1 MIQTTT
7 ARLIRDPK
15 IPTPGTRQPVTIPLF
30 VIVKVLILHQH
41 FKTPATGGA
50 IRSYY
55 LAKALVDRGIET
67 VVITAHNDA
76 GHKTV
81 TVDGIRVEYAPVS
94 YDNRFGFTQ
103 RVISFS
109 RFVGEAAKI
118 ARRHSDA
125 DLCYAIST
133 PLTTGMAAMLIRWN
147 HRMPYIFEVGDLWPD
162 APVQMGFIR
171 NRLLIR
177 ALYGMEKAIYRK
189 ATSVV
194 ALSESIRDA
203 IIAKVP
209 GKTVHVIPNM
219 ADTDFY
225 YPQQKKVSIEEK
237 FGVRGKFVVS
247 YIGALGVANGLR
259 YFIDCAGVSQREA
272 LPIHFIISG
281 DGAML
286 ENLKA
291 YVAELQLNNITFI
304 PFQDREGVR
313 EVMNATDANFIC
325 YQPVKIL
332 ETGSPNKYFDGLAAG
347 KLTVVNFGGWV
358 KEEIELER
366 CGVYV
371 DPRDACSFTNAIKPF
386 LDDARLLRE
395 YQDTGRKLAE
405 KKYSRRMLGEMFV
418 DMVATNIQE
427 VPSTKR
433 E

>member
-1 MIQTTT
+1 
-7 ARLIRDPK
+7 
-15 IPTPGTRQPVTIPLF
+15 

-55 LAKALVDRGIET
+55 LAKALVDKGIET
-67 VVITAHNDA
+67 VVITAHNEA
-76 GHKTV
+76 GHKSAI
-81 TVDGIRVEYAPVS
+81 VDGIRVECAPVS

-103 RVISFS
+103 RVISFT
-109 RFVGEAAKI
+109 RFVGQAAKI

-125 DLCYAIST
+125 DVCYAIST

-162 APVQMGFIR
+162 APVQMGFITNVLVKR
-171 NRLLIR
+171 S
-177 ALYGMEKAIYRK
+177 LYWLEKWIYRD
-189 ATSVV
+189 ATCIV
-194 ALSESIRDA
+194 ALSEPIRDA
-203 IIAKVP
+203 IVRKVS

-225 YPQQKKVSIEEK
+225 YPQEKKAGLEEK
-237 FGVRGKFVVS
+237 FGVTGKFVVS

-259 YFIDCAGVSQREA
+259 YLLNCAAVSQREQ
-272 LPIHFIISG
+272 LSVHFIICG

-286 ENLKA
+286 DDLKA
-291 YVAELQLNNITFI
+291 YAATLELSNITLVS
-304 PFQDREGVR
+304 FQDREGVR
-313 EVMNATDANFIC
+313 EVLNVTDADFIC

-358 KEEIELER
+358 REEIEREQ

-371 DPRDACSFTNAIKPF
+371 DPQDPRSFTNVIKPF
-386 LDDARLLRE
+386 LDNPALLGQ
-395 YQDTGRKLAE
+395 YQDAGRKLAE
-405 KKYSRRMLGEMFV
+405 KKYSRRKLGDMFV
-418 DMVATNIQE
+418 EILLT
-427 VPSTKR
+427 SSG
-433 E
+433 